1 MLLCSGKHSPKRS
14 HRNTLNPSH
23 THTKKCCLLVEIK
36 RLVLVKQH
44 MMARFPK
51 LGFVKG
57 IRKLIKKNGCRQ
69 KESVNN

>member
-23 THTKKCCLLVEIK
+23 THTKKCCVLVEIK

-44 MMARFPK
+44 MMAK
-51 LGFVKG
+51 LGFVKELKG
-57 IRKLIKKNGCRQ
+57 IRKLIKKMDAIRMRA
-69 KESVNN
+69 